1 MSPPPSNRRKHK
13 AAVAPASLRRY
24 VPGNAL
30 LTRTETRRMFTFLL
44 VVQAIVAALLVTV
57 ILMQKSEGGGLGVG
71 GSPAGFM
78 SARGAADFLTRS
90 TSILA
95 TVFVLLS
102 IAMAVIAAVRHAPT
116 DIDTSLVRQAP
127 TTQGAPATGTV
138 DPLAG
143 AADSVGNAA
152 AANGA
157 VPLAN

>member
-1 MSPPPSNRRKHK
+1 
-13 AAVAPASLRRY
+13 
-24 VPGNAL
+24 
-30 LTRTETRRMFTFLL
+30 MFTFIL

-90 TSILA
+90 TTILA
-95 TVFVLLS
+95 GIFVTLS
-102 IAMAVIAAVRHAPT
+102 IVLAVIASVQHRPS
-116 DIDTSLVRQAP
+116 DIDTSLVKQAP
-127 TTQGAPATGTV
+127 TAPATAPAPATGN

-143 AADSVGNAA
+143 AAGAASGN